1 MQIKM
6 EKNTNFFERILQIIE
21 FYNIKSVNSFA
32 KNYLQYDSSEK
43 INRLKKENTNPS
55 YEIIIDISNK
65 FEGINIEWLLT
76 GKGPML
82 KGTSVESIKSIKK
95 DNQENIIPAKPTSP
109 SDPKGIPLIP
119 TYAMAGAFTGDL
131 QVLECDCEHFIIPTF
146 KGADFLIPVKGA
158 SMEPKYSSGDLVAC
172 KKMAIDTFF
181 QWNKVYVLDTEQG
194 PLIKRINEGS
204 NKDTLLICSEN
215 PQYPPFE
222 LKRSLI
228 NNIAL
233 VVGVIRLE

>member
-1 MQIKM
+1 MSVK
-6 EKNTNFFERILQIIE
+6 ERIKKFIKCNKISISE
-21 FYNIKSVNSFA
+21 FEKSINVANGYINSIS
-32 KNYLQYDSSEK
+32 KGIGTDK
-43 INRLKKENTNPS
+43 IN
-55 YEIIIDISNK
+55 
-65 FEGINIEWLLT
+65 NILEKYPNLSVEWLIT
-76 GKGPML
+76 GEGSML
-82 KGTSVESIKSIKK
+82 KGSSIESINK

>member
-1 MQIKM
+1 MDKDLILNEIK
-6 EKNTNFFERILQIIE
+6 KHYKFNSDVDFANFLGIKTTRLSNWRKRNTLDYELISTICE
-21 FYNIKSVNSFA
+21 
-32 KNYLQYDSSEK
+32 D
-43 INRLKKENTNPS
+43 INAN
-55 YEIIIDISNK
+55 
-65 FEGINIEWLLT
+65 WLIT
-76 GKGPML
+76 GKGSML
-82 KGTSVESIKSIKK
+82 KGSSTESIESIKSIKK

>member
-1 MQIKM
+1 MQEKSLIK
-6 EKNTNFFERILQIIE
+6 KNILQYLKIKNITKYE
-21 FYNIKSVNSFA
+21 FYQKTGITRGILNQN
-32 KNYLQYDSSEK
+32 NGMSE
-43 INRLKKENTNPS
+43 ENTAKFLAYFKEINP
-55 YEIIIDISNK
+55 
-65 FEGINIEWLLT
+65 EWLLT

-131 QVLECDCEHFIIPTF
+131 QVLECDCERFIIPTF

>member
-1 MQIKM
+1 MQEKSLIK
-6 EKNTNFFERILQIIE
+6 KNILQYLEIKNITKYE
-21 FYNIKSVNSFA
+21 FYQKTGITRGILNQN
-32 KNYLQYDSSEK
+32 NGMSE
-43 INRLKKENTNPS
+43 ENTAKFLAYFKEINP
-55 YEIIIDISNK
+55 
-65 FEGINIEWLLT
+65 EWLLT
-76 GKGPML
+76 GNGPML
-82 KGTSVESIKSIKK
+82 KNTSVESIKSIKSINK

-119 TYAMAGAFTGDL
+119 TYAMAGFFTGDL
-131 QVLECDCEHFIIPTF
+131 QVLECDCERFIIPTF

-194 PLIKRINEGS
+194 PLIKRINEGAK
-204 NKDTLLICSEN
+204 KDTLLICSEN

>member
-1 MQIKM
+1 MIKD
-6 EKNTNFFERILQIIE
+6 RILKISDYSGLTKELFFSKIGMTTANFRGKAKETPINSTAIE
-21 FYNIKSVNSFA
+21 NILSVFP
-32 KNYLQYDSSEK
+32 E
-43 INRLKKENTNPS
+43 INP
-55 YEIIIDISNK
+55 
-65 FEGINIEWLLT
+65 EWLLT
-76 GKGPML
+76 GKGSML

-204 NKDTLLICSEN
+204 KKDTLLICSEN